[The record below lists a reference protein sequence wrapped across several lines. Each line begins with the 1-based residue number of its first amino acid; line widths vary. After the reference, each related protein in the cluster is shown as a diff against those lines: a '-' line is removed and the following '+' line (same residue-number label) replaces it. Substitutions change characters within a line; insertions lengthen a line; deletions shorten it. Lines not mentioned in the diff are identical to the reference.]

1 MADFI
6 VKLDGIKLDTADEK
20 RMNRELQAAVL
31 RVLAEVDVAPTYAV
45 KIPRPPEWLGIWIRG
60 QRFFNDAEL
69 KQKFGVQIK
78 Q

>member
-6 VKLDGIKLDTADEK
+6 VKLDGIKLDTAAEK
-20 RMNRELQAAVL
+20 KMNDAVRAAVL

-60 QRFFNDAEL
+60 QKFFTPEEL
-69 KQKFGVQIK
+69 KQKFGVQVK
-78 Q
+78 

>member
-6 VKLDGIKLDTADEK
+6 VKLDGIKLDTAAEK
-20 RMNRELQAAVL
+20 KMNDAVRSAVL

-60 QRFFNDAEL
+60 QKFCTPEEL
-69 KQKFGVQIK
+69 KQKFGVQVK
-78 Q
+78 